1 MLRIYEGQAFKTGFT
16 RKRFDDYPEV
26 LAAVRQILDDIR
38 KEGDRAVLAY
48 TRRFDGA
55 DLQAL
60 QVSEAE
66 FAAAKKQVEPKVVSA
81 LQEAA
86 DNIRHFHRQQLRPSW
101 LDYRPD
107 GSVLGVRITPL
118 ERVGAYI
125 PGGRAAYPSTVL
137 MTVLPARVAGVK
149 EIYLVTPP
157 AADGSVN
164 PYTLVAAE
172 LAGVDAVFKCG
183 GAQAIGALAF
193 GTQTVPAV
201 DKIVG
206 PGNLYV
212 TLAKREVAG
221 VVGIDMPAG
230 PSEIL
235 VVADETARTD
245 FVAADLL
252 SQAEHDPLAAAY
264 CVTTSAR
271 LAAELPAELERQCSR
286 LERREIAAASLQ
298 NQGALVKVNTLDEAA
313 EIVNFLAPE
322 HLELQVAE
330 PWALLGKI
338 RHAGAVFLGA
348 YTPEPVGDYWAGPN
362 HVLPTAGTGRFA
374 SVLSVDDFC
383 KRSSIL
389 YYPAAVLEKAAEKIE
404 CLAEVEGLQAH
415 SCAIKIRREFLE
427 SEDGKC
433 LPENRG
439 NGD

>member
-1 MLRIYEGQAFKTGFT
+1 MLRIYDGKSFQTDFT
-16 RKRFDDYPEV
+16 RQRFDDYPEA
-26 LAAVRQILDDIR
+26 LAAVRQILADVRND
-38 KEGDRAVLAY
+38 GDAAVIKY
-48 TRRFDGA
+48 TKKFDGA
-55 DLQAL
+55 VLQTL
-60 QVSEAE
+60 QVSEEE
-66 FAAAKKQVEPKVVSA
+66 FTAAKKQVEEKVVSA
-81 LQEAA
+81 LKEAA
-86 DNIRHFHRQQLRPSW
+86 ENIQSFHRQQLRQSW

-107 GSVLGVRITPL
+107 GSVLGVRITSL

-125 PGGRAAYPSTVL
+125 PGGSAAYPSTVL
-137 MTVLPARVAGVK
+137 MTVIPARVAGVK
-149 EIYLVTPP
+149 EIFLVTPP
-157 AADGSVN
+157 AADGYVN

-172 LAGVDAVFKCG
+172 LAGGDAVFKCG

-193 GTQTVPAV
+193 GTKTIPAV

-235 VVADETARTD
+235 VVADDTARTD

-271 LAAELPAELERQCSR
+271 LAAELPEELKRQCSKLQR
-286 LERREIAAASLQ
+286 KEIAAASLK
-298 NQGALVKVNTLDEAA
+298 NQGALVKVNTLDEAV
-313 EIVNFLAPE
+313 EIVNLLAPE
-322 HLELQVAE
+322 HLELQVAD
-330 PWALLGKI
+330 PWALLGKV
-338 RHAGAVFLGA
+338 RHAGAIFIGA
-348 YTPEPVGDYWAGPN
+348 FTPEPVGDYWAGPN

-374 SVLSVDDFC
+374 SVLSVDDFL

-389 YYPAAVLEKAAEKIE
+389 YYPPELLLQKAKKIE

-415 SCAIKIRREFLE
+415 SRAVSIRREYLDE
-427 SEDGKC
+427 
-433 LPENRG
+433 
-439 NGD
+439 